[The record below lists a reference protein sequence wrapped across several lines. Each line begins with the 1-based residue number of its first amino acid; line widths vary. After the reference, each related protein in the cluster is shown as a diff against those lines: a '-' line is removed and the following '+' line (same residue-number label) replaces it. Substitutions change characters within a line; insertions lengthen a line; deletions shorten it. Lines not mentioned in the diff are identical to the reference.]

1 MLEGEYFAYE
11 DDALELKIE
20 KKLSSD
26 LFATP
31 LLGYYL
37 MHQLNDTDKILT
49 LLGKVPEKM
58 L

>member
-1 MLEGEYFAYE
+1 MAYE

-31 LLGYYL
+31 LLRYYF

-49 LLGKVPEKM
+49 LLGKVPERMIKH
-58 L
+58 